1 MKNIFLYIFTQLKNI
16 NVPSPL
22 FYLQRSIFRH
32 NDCLLSVGN
41 PAANRAAALRVLSMA
56 TDVIKALV
64 PLACRQ
70 DNILIRMVAELLG
83 LFCTIGK
90 FCLKSHMISF

>member
-90 FCLKSHMISF
+90 FFLKSHMISF